1 MSALQCVQKARNNL
15 ATYLNNERTHIANR
29 SVNDAGAISL
39 LDRTYALIRVM
50 QFVQVITEDEANELI
65 DSGFMEFVQS
75 GTEVKLP
82 ENPIQQIVDWDL
94 ATTPEKTIQL
104 WWRARLNAHSAKL
117 LAKYEKITD
126 DTQKMEI
133 INILFAESEAGGILG
148 VSTRTER
155 LRNDISLN
163 KKLQELTGG

>member
-75 GTEVKLP
+75 DTKVKLP

-94 ATTPEKTIQL
+94 VTTPEKTIQL
-104 WWRARLNAHSAKL
+104 WWRARINAHFAKL
-117 LAKYEKITD
+117 QTEYEQTTDEIT
-126 DTQKMEI
+126 KMEI
-133 INILFAESEAGGILG
+133 LNILFAESEAGGILG